1 MATKNSKKKT
11 KKLIIDQYDPQIYP
25 RLLWCCKNAK
35 LSDLQK
41 RFVLRDKKE
50 IDESWH
56 PQEGVYT
63 LYVEEISTKKYGC
76 LVNFPDY
83 VFKDKD
89 NFINVITH
97 EAEHVK
103 NSIFYDI
110 HLDGGIEADEA
121 DAYLVGWIAQ
131 CIYNTMIKK

>member
-63 LYVEEISTKKYGC
+63 LYVEEISTKSTD
-76 LVNFPDY
+76 V
-83 VFKDKD
+83 
-89 NFINVITH
+89 
-97 EAEHVK
+97 
-103 NSIFYDI
+103 
-110 HLDGGIEADEA
+110 
-121 DAYLVGWIAQ
+121 Q
-131 CIYNTMIKK
+131 

>member
-1 MATKNSKKKT
+1 MDILNILGTFVLTCLLIVIPIKWINHGNKNSKKKT

-63 LYVEEISTKKYGC
+63 LYVEEISTKSTD
-76 LVNFPDY
+76 V
-83 VFKDKD
+83 
-89 NFINVITH
+89 
-97 EAEHVK
+97 
-103 NSIFYDI
+103 
-110 HLDGGIEADEA
+110 
-121 DAYLVGWIAQ
+121 
-131 CIYNTMIKK
+131 